1 MPAKNPRINVVMD
14 KIIFDNVRT
23 LADKDG
29 VSLSTKARDLIKQ
42 ALEIQ
47 EDIYLAD
54 IAAYRETTLKDQ
66 KPLSHDDIWS

>member
-14 KIIFDNVRT
+14 KIIFDSVKT

-66 KPLSHDDIWS
+66 KLLSHDDIWS